1 MVLASCCSYFDC
13 NNNLADLNSQS
24 GCSVDSPY
32 RWRIYHL
39 HTSCRFLT
47 AFDRPKMSVLC
58 GVSLSNKKKVWIP
71 QSFKYVNIMTNWNLI
86 S

>member
-24 GCSVDSPY
+24 GCSVDSPH
-32 RWRIYHL
+32 RCRIYHL
-39 HTSCRFLT
+39 HTSRRFLT

-58 GVSLSNKKKVWIP
+58 GVSLLSLK
-71 QSFKYVNIMTNWNLI
+71 QEEIMDSTKL
-86 S
+86 